1 MSKDRSCVPK
11 WRVVL
16 TAAILLTATGLSYSG
31 DSPPDDWKAPPRFA
45 KIKNPVPAD
54 PASIATGKTIYLA
67 NCMACHGMSGKGDG
81 PAAISCNPRP
91 KDLADP
97 KIASQAD
104 GELFWKITEGR
115 NGMKPYRKLL
125 TETQR
130 WTVINYIRT
139 LAPPPPSTAPSG
151 G

>member
-1 MSKDRSCVPK
+1 MCKDRSRVLK
-11 WRVVL
+11 WRFVF
-16 TAAILLTATGLSYSG
+16 AAGILLLATALSVSG
-31 DSPPDDWKAPPRFA
+31 DAPPDDWKAPPRFA
-45 KIKNPVPAD
+45 KIKNPVPSDAT
-54 PASIATGKTIYLA
+54 SIDAGKQIYLA
-67 NCMACHGMSGKGDG
+67 NCMACHGMTGKGDG

-91 KDLADP
+91 KDLAEP
-97 KIASQAD
+97 QIASQAD
-104 GELFWKITEGR
+104 GELFWKITEGK